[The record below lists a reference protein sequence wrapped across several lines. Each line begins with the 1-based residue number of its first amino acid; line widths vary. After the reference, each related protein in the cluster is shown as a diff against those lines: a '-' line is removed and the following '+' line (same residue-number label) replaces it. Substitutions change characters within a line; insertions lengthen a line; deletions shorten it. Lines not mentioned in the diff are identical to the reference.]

1 MKDKNYIYKDEEWA
15 KERETQEVKDELR
28 FKDYLGGYKIA

>member
-1 MKDKNYIYKDEEWA
+1 LKDENNKDEEWYQ
-15 KERETQEVKDELR
+15 EREIQEVKEELK